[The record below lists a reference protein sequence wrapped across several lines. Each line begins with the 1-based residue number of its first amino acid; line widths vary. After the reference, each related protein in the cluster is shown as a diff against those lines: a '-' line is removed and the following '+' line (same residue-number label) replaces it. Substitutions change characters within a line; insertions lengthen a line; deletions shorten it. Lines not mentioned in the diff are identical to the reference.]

1 MSAIDARQSARVD
14 ALRRQFVLV
23 RSWLARFPLSLIQLG
38 MRIGVGAVFFNSG
51 LLKYNSWEF
60 AIKLFEDEYKVPLL
74 DPTVA
79 ARLAMFNEL
88 TFPVFLF
95 LGLAT
100 RLATLPLLGMVFVIE
115 VFVYPQA
122 WTEHLMWASMLVFL
136 LTCGPGAL
144 SLDHLIERY
153 FAKRG

>member
-1 MSAIDARQSARVD
+1 MTASWKIVTQ
-14 ALRRQFVLV
+14 RRQFVSA
-23 RSWLARFPLSLIQLG
+23 RAWLAGFPLSFIQLG
-38 MRIGVGAVFFNSG
+38 MRISIGAVFFNSG

-60 AIKLFEDEYKVPLL
+60 AVKLFEDEYKLPLL
-74 DPTVA
+74 DPTMT

-88 TFPVFLF
+88 TFPILLF

-122 WTEHLMWASMLVFL
+122 WAEHLMWGSMLVFL
-136 LTCGPGAL
+136 LTRGPGAL
-144 SLDHLIERY
+144 SLDHLIEQY
-153 FAKRG
+153 FAKTD